1 MHLHLQIIL
10 GHDAECGDIA
20 LKRGSAAPHSRGSR
34 DDLVY
39 LLASFLMQLSAPSSF
54 AEGILLRRDWTF
66 MPLSLYRVT
75 ICIERG
81 CVTSQV
87 K

>member
-39 LLASFLMQLSAPSSF
+39 LLASFLMQLSAPSSLPKGYCY
-54 AEGILLRRDWTF
+54 AEIGPSCPYLSTESPSASKEAVLL
-66 MPLSLYRVT
+66 P
-75 ICIERG
+75 
-81 CVTSQV
+81 